1 MPLMIQISM
10 KHIDSNKKIIV
21 DADVIIHFSK
31 GGQLFL
37 LPGIYPNRI
46 CIVKDVFLEVFKGS
60 LRTELERMVQMK
72 LIEELNF
79 SGDFEVIKE
88 YARLK
93 RMFGAGESACMA
105 YCKFHR
111 DVLASSNLKD
121 IKDYCMENEI
131 TYLTTMDFLNAA
143 FERKLLNEAA
153 CNSFISDVLSKGSK
167 LPFKTLADFRM
178 SLS

>member
-1 MPLMIQISM
+1 MI
-10 KHIDSNKKIIV
+10 
-21 DADVIIHFSK
+21 
-31 GGQLFL
+31 
-37 LPGIYPNRI
+37 
-46 CIVKDVFLEVFKGS
+46 
-60 LRTELERMVQMK
+60 QMK